1 MFALVKPDL
10 RACTRLL
17 SVAAAARRSPLL
29 LLAARRCCWISILME
44 PARTVILPLG
54 ACRTLLPLLLLH
66 ATAAARRSDAA
77 CPAVLAAACPAVL
90 AAALLACTKR
100 QQHFSLRLRVLVRLW
115 LLRLLRLLRLRVLV
129 RLWLLCAPDPL

>member
-1 MFALVKPDL
+1 MFALIKPDL

-29 LLAARRCCWISILME
+29 LFAARSCCWIWMLME
-44 PARTVILPLG
+44 PARTLILPFG

-66 ATAAARRSDAA
+66 ATAAARCSAAA

-100 QQHFSLRLRVLVRLW
+100 QQHWELAKTVLL
-115 LLRLLRLLRLRVLV
+115 
-129 RLWLLCAPDPL
+129 AT

>member
-1 MFALVKPDL
+1 MFALIKPDL

-29 LLAARRCCWISILME
+29 LLAARRCFWISILME
-44 PARTVILPLG
+44 PARTLILPLG
-54 ACRTLLPLLLLH
+54 ACRTLLLLLPLH
-66 ATAAARRSDAA
+66 ATAAPRSSSAA

-100 QQHFSLRLRVLVRLW
+100 QQHWELAKTVLL
-115 LLRLLRLLRLRVLV
+115 
-129 RLWLLCAPDPL
+129 AT